1 MMTPEQTILAL
12 IRFAV
17 AKRIVSAS
25 DFKGSDW
32 QEVYALAKEQ
42 GVAGVCF
49 DAIAQ
54 LKREGRVE
62 RDPILFTEW
71 YGTMQIW
78 EDQYAKH
85 GFEIKN
91 LTRFYRH
98 FGIRMLLL
106 KGYGLSTYWPVP
118 KHRPCGDIDIFLLE
132 EKDLLERLEIVCAQ
146 ERGDALIAEKLGIK
160 VNTGSSHHSDF
171 LVDGVNVENHKDL
184 LDDESHK
191 ANGEIEKA
199 VMSLMLHEEGG
210 TAIVIDGVEINVP
223 SPTFNALYLLRHAG
237 LHFATERLLLRQVLD
252 WGLMVQRTGKAEI
265 NWDFVQ
271 KHAREQG
278 MERFMDCM
286 IEICVDDLGMDEAC
300 FPKFSRQGKLKK
312 RVLADIM
319 APEFS
324 EENDTTIGLNPHY
337 IIYKVRRFM
346 TNSWKYQLVYPTPM
360 WKIFLNLAY
369 RRIVNSLQK
378 AKVK

>member
-62 RDPILFTEW
+62 IDPILFTEW

-184 LDDESHK
+184 LDDESHR
-191 ANGEIEKA
+191 ANA
-199 VMSLMLHEEGG
+199 VVGDALLSLVAAGRG
-210 TAIVIDGVEINVP
+210 TDRIMADGVEVAVP
-223 SPTFNALYLLRHAG
+223 SATFNALYLLRHAG

-252 WGLMVQRTGKAEI
+252 WGLMVQNSKGI
-265 NWDFVQ
+265 DWDFVLQVVRQQ
-271 KHAREQG
+271 K
-278 MERFMDCM
+278 MERFLDCM
-286 IEICVDDLGMDEAC
+286 IEICVCDLGMDASC
-300 FPKFSRQGKLKK
+300 FPPFQPQGRLKD
-312 RVLADIM
+312 RVLGDILS
-319 APEFS
+319 PEFS
-324 EENDTTIGLNPHY
+324 EENDTVIGVNLRY
-337 IIYKVRRFM
+337 IIYKVRRFLA
-346 TNSWKYQLVYPTPM
+346 NRWKYRLVYPTSL
-360 WKIFLNLAY
+360 WGIFWNLAWN
-369 RRIVNSLQK
+369 RLRM
-378 AKVK
+378 